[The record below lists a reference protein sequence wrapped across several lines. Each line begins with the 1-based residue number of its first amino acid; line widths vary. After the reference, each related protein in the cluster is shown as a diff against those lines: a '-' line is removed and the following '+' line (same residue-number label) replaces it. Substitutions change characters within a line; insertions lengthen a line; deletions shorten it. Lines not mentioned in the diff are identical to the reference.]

1 MILGTPEQ
9 ERALAK
15 QLDCIFDAQPHAV
28 LGGSLGRA
36 AIYGQFGY
44 DAVPLSLAD
53 PAHRVSRLRDIDLM
67 FTDEHLFGMDD
78 AGLARLG
85 PHTIDTCLGAFIR
98 RDQRG
103 CGVLTAKDEDGRVTT
118 FLLDPEVI
126 RRVQR
131 PFWAQKSG
139 RSRLAR
145 SATWSAW

>member
-67 FTDEHLFGMDD
+67 FTDEHLFGMDCRPGPAGSAHHRYAPGCVHPAGP
-78 AGLARLG
+78 AGLR
-85 PHTIDTCLGAFIR
+85 GA
-98 RDQRG
+98 DGQGRG
-103 CGVLTAKDEDGRVTT
+103 REGDD
-118 FLLDPEVI
+118 I
-126 RRVQR
+126 
-131 PFWAQKSG
+131 
-139 RSRLAR
+139 LA
-145 SATWSAW
+145 